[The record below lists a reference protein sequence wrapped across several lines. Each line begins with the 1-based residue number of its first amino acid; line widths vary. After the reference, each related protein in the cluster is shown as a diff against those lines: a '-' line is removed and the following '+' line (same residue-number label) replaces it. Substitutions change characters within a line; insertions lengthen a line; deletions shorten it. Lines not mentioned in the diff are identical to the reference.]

1 MLGSVVHWGCNVYR
15 SSTAGGGTGKGT
27 LRARAHARPRKRI
40 NCKCTNARFQEGGG
54 RLFMRHS
61 GRSVPHA
68 VAESELY
75 HLAVFTDD
83 ALDNGKNEV
92 LERRATYVSGELLN
106 IDAPLAK
113 RFLQEQR
120 RGAEHELF
128 I

>member
-1 MLGSVVHWGCNVYR
+1 
-15 SSTAGGGTGKGT
+15 
-27 LRARAHARPRKRI
+27 
-40 NCKCTNARFQEGGG
+40 
-54 RLFMRHS
+54 MR
-61 GRSVPHA
+61 HA

-75 HLAVFTDD
+75 HLAVFADD
-83 ALDNGKNEV
+83 ALDNGKNEI
-92 LERRATYVSGELLN
+92 LERRAAYVSGELLN